1 MQHHFD
7 VELAKEYG
15 ILEAILLDNFCFWTS
30 KNVANGVHIHDGHVW
45 TYNSVK
51 AFSEMMPYASPK
63 QIRSA
68 LSHLETEG
76 LIITGNFNKSP
87 YDRTKWYAL
96 TDKALSICR
105 YENFH
110 LPSGENGSTA
120 KGGPIPDN
128 YTYTDTDFYTDTTPL
143 TPQGEPGAARPAK
156 FSAKACIEQYTQ
168 DAELRQLLLDW
179 LEVRKKARAPET
191 DRAISENLRI
201 LPQMAQESGLT
212 LQDYMREV
220 VRRGWRAFYPVH
232 SEQRRN
238 DGRGFDWL
246 TGQ

>member
-1 MQHHFD
+1 MAMEYFCCFHAYRKKLESLSDSEKGRLWDALMNYSETGERAKLNGREAIAFD
-7 VELAKEYG
+7 FIAADIDAAKEKYAQKCRTNKQNREKG
-15 ILEAILLDNFCFWTS
+15 TS
-30 KNVANGVHIHDGHVW
+30 TTVDDRARPSTNSDETHQTKNKKQKEKISPNGDI
-45 TYNSVK
+45 N
-51 AFSEMMPYASPK
+51 PPLSP
-63 QIRSA
+63 
-68 LSHLETEG
+68 L
-76 LIITGNFNKSP
+76 
-87 YDRTKWYAL
+87 
-96 TDKALSICR
+96 
-105 YENFH
+105 
-110 LPSGENGSTA
+110 
-120 KGGPIPDN
+120 
-128 YTYTDTDFYTDTTPL
+128 
-143 TPQGEPGAARPAK
+143 GEPGAARPAK